1 MVKKPTA
8 KLSKVKANPVFVL
21 VAGCRYIPSLQ
32 DGRVFHNHI
41 SHQGKTADLC
51 CSENN
56 Q

>member
-21 VAGCRYIPSLQ
+21 VAA
-32 DGRVFHNHI
+32 DI